1 MAPRSTGQRRRGSA
15 LPILVIGLVCLA
27 LAGTLIALIALRD
40 KDRGDAAADLLALK
54 AQAERLAV
62 DGRLREAHATYQ
74 RLQELS
80 ATRQAVNEAVRDQLR
95 QAREDQSRI
104 YHMLVA
110 SGPARPAPPAAAPA
124 PPPAALPQAVARVP
138 QAPAPPKADVP
149 PAPTTVPTTPALAPA
164 PPATTRAATAPAP
177 PAPALALP
185 PRPPPRPTEKV
196 RDDLDERIGQSIH
209 KGTSWLIERF
219 ERHQLR
225 QDARTSG
232 VPRLAPEQ
240 SAYVGGL
247 NALCVY
253 ALLQAGQAVP
263 DPRLDPRGEFVR
275 GILTRLR
282 ERPMDQGPVTYARA
296 LRAAALAVHNR
307 PEDRACL
314 AEDVDYL
321 LRASVN
327 GAHTYQMLDP
337 RVASGP
343 IRWDNSNT
351 QYGVLGVWAGAE
363 AGLEIPAAYWRQ
375 VEQHWTGCQLPT
387 GEWGYAA
394 APISHP
400 QMAALTSGR
409 VSMTLAGI
417 ASLLVTHDYLDALN
431 SSAPTGRPPF
441 SPALARALA
450 WLETGDNP
458 VKLRL
463 RPGPIHAY
471 YGYTLFSLERVGLAS
486 GFKYFGAHD
495 WYRHLASEV
504 IDLQQKNGAW
514 NRDSQPPL
522 ADDGPAVGAAGDGGD
537 LIETAYMLLFLSRG
551 RHPILLNK
559 LRFDGNWANRPRDAA
574 NLARHASRELER
586 PVNWQV
592 VSFQKDW
599 TDWQDCALL
608 YLASDAPPRLRDQD
622 IDKLRAFV
630 AAGGLLF
637 THADGSSDSFNRFA
651 AELAHK
657 LFPDYELRDLP
668 TDHPLYTL
676 NYKVEPRPKLRYVSN
691 GSRILMLHSPAEMAL
706 HWQTRAEKTRK
717 NVFGLGVNIF
727 IYAAGKTDLR
737 NRVDVPPAP
746 PAVEPIAT
754 LAVARVKYAGNW
766 DPEPQAWPAF
776 AGYLLAETGYGIDL
790 KTVEVEDLATDI
802 APIAHLTGNTALE
815 LTDKQLEALRRYVE
829 SGGTLLIDSCGGSA
843 AFTTS
848 ITGKLLP
855 GAFGNEVIHAMGGSH
870 PVLAGK
876 AEGMREIRPRLR
888 PYAAQRLGAGAR
900 VEYVA
905 HGKGRAIFSA
915 PDLTTGMLGA
925 NTFLVLGYQPAS
937 ARELVRNILLWV
949 WDGAPGNQP

>member
-1 MAPRSTGQRRRGSA
+1 MAPRSTRQRRRGSA
-15 LPILVIGLVCLA
+15 LAIAVIALVCLA
-27 LAGTLIALIALRD
+27 LAATLITLIALRD
-40 KDRGDAAADLLALK
+40 KDRGDTAADLLAIK

-62 DGRLREAHATYQ
+62 DGRLREAHEKY
-74 RLQELS
+74 LQLQQQA
-80 ATRQAVNEAVRDQLR
+80 ATRPITSDSVRQQLR

-110 SGPARPAPPAAAPA
+110 AGPARSAPADTVPA
-124 PPPAALPQAVARVP
+124 PPPATLPQAVARVP
-138 QAPAPPKADVP
+138 EAPASPKPDVP
-149 PAPTTVPTTPALAPA
+149 LVPTTLAIAPV

-209 KGTSWLIERF
+209 KGTSWLLERF
-219 ERHQLR
+219 ERHQLAADVR
-225 QDARTSG
+225 ASG
-232 VPRLAPEQ
+232 VPRLARQQ

-275 GILTRLR
+275 GILSRLKDH
-282 ERPMDQGPVTYARA
+282 PMDQGPVTYSRA

-321 LRASVN
+321 LRASVS

-375 VEQHWTGCQLPT
+375 VEQHWIGCQLPT
-387 GEWGYAA
+387 GEWGYAT
-394 APISHP
+394 APASHP
-400 QMAALTSGR
+400 QMAALASGR

-417 ASLLVTHDYLDALN
+417 ASLFVTHDYLDAMN
-431 SSAPTGRPPF
+431 SGAPTGRPPF
-441 SPALARALA
+441 SPALSKALA
-450 WLETGDNP
+450 WLETGDNA
-458 VKLRL
+458 VKLKL

-504 IDLQQKNGAW
+504 IGLQQKDGAW
-514 NRDSQPPL
+514 NRDAQPPF
-522 ADDGPAVGAAGDGGD
+522 ADDGPGVGAAGNTGD

-551 RHPILLNK
+551 RHPILVNK
-559 LRFDGNWANRPRDAA
+559 LRFDGNWGNRPRDMA

-592 VSFQKDW
+592 VSFQRDW
-599 TDWQDCALL
+599 TDWMDCPLL
-608 YLASDAPPRLRDQD
+608 YLASDMPPRLQDQH
-622 IDKLRAFV
+622 IDKMRAFV

-651 AELAHK
+651 AELAHT

-691 GSRILMLHSPAEMAL
+691 GSRILMLHSPAELAL
-706 HWQTRAEKTRK
+706 HWHARAEKTRK

-737 NRVDVPPAP
+737 NRVDVPPPP
-746 PAVEPIAT
+746 PAVQPIAT
-754 LAVARVKYAGNW
+754 LAVARVKYPGNW
-766 DPEPQAWPAF
+766 DPEPQAWPAL

-802 APIAHLTGNTALE
+802 APIAHFTGNAALD

-855 GAFGNEVIHAMGGSH
+855 RAFGNEVLHAMGGSH

-876 AEGMREIRPRLR
+876 GAGMREIRLRLR
-888 PYAAQRLGAGAR
+888 PYAVQRLGAAAR

-905 HGKGRAIFSA
+905 HGKGRVIFSS
-915 PDLTTGMLGA
+915 PDLTTGLLGA
-925 NTFLVLGYQPAS
+925 NTFLVLGYQPTS

-949 WDGAPGNQP
+949 WDGAPQKQN